1 MVPVAD
7 GGDPGVSGTWYS
19 WLIQGGP
26 PAGLQATLLLTRF
39 RTSFPLSLLYPDPGP
54 DDAQL
59 AAIAIPG
66 PTAVC
71 IAPSTA
77 NVQIARFI
85 AAPPPQEHQKSEVV
99 EL

>member
-7 GGDPGVSGTWYS
+7 GGDPGVVGTWYS

-26 PAGLQATLLLTRF
+26 PDGLHATLVLTRF
-39 RTSFPLSLLYPDPGP
+39 LTSSPSSLLYPEPGP
-54 DDAQL
+54 DDAQF

-85 AAPPPQEHQKSEVV
+85 VVPPPQGHQKSELV